1 MIRLKM
7 NNYNMILIEKQ
18 LKYQLYHQA
27 KYISMKCLT
36 GEDILPP
43 NQQQIIEQAKLTYS
57 LLGKA
62 FEKQIETIEV
72 QGKKQVEV
80 LKTKAINDNNPS
92 ISKDIYEKILEER
105 MDEILEMSREINYK
119 NLVYDFKG
127 LTSSISFTKFRGP
140 MYTYDQLKK
149 GDKTLKQVEKE
160 QIDFKTEL
168 NEITR
173 GSKKSL
179 TQLSTIKNVKNL
191 YNSRQKTLDLLNNN

>member
-1 MIRLKM
+1 
-7 NNYNMILIEKQ
+7 
-18 LKYQLYHQA
+18 
-27 KYISMKCLT
+27 MKCLT
-36 GEDILPP
+36 GEDILPL

-57 LLGKA
+57 ALGKA

-72 QGKKQVEV
+72 QGQKQAET

>member
-1 MIRLKM
+1 
-7 NNYNMILIEKQ
+7 
-18 LKYQLYHQA
+18 
-27 KYISMKCLT
+27 MKCLT
-36 GEDILPP
+36 GEDILPL

-57 LLGKA
+57 ALGKA

-72 QGKKQVEV
+72 QGQKQVEA

-160 QIDFKTEL
+160 QTDFKTEL

-191 YNSRQKTLDLLNNN
+191 YNSRQKILDLLNDN

>member
-1 MIRLKM
+1 
-7 NNYNMILIEKQ
+7 
-18 LKYQLYHQA
+18 
-27 KYISMKCLT
+27 MKCLT

>member
-1 MIRLKM
+1 
-7 NNYNMILIEKQ
+7 
-18 LKYQLYHQA
+18 
-27 KYISMKCLT
+27 MKCLT
-36 GEDILPP
+36 GEDILPL

-57 LLGKA
+57 ALGKA

-72 QGKKQVEV
+72 QGQKQVET

-160 QIDFKTEL
+160 QTDFKTEL

-191 YNSRQKTLDLLNNN
+191 YNSRQKILDLLNDN

>member
-1 MIRLKM
+1 
-7 NNYNMILIEKQ
+7 
-18 LKYQLYHQA
+18 
-27 KYISMKCLT
+27 
-36 GEDILPP
+36 
-43 NQQQIIEQAKLTYS
+43 
-57 LLGKA
+57 
-62 FEKQIETIEV
+62 
-72 QGKKQVEV
+72 
-80 LKTKAINDNNPS
+80 
-92 ISKDIYEKILEER
+92 

-149 GDKTLKQVEKE
+149 SDKTLKQVEKE
-160 QIDFKTEL
+160 QTDFKTEL

>member
-36 GEDILPP
+36 GEDILPL

-57 LLGKA
+57 ALGKV

-72 QGKKQVEV
+72 QGQKQVET

-105 MDEILEMSREINYK
+105 MDEILEMSREINY

-127 LTSSISFTKFRGP
+127 PTSSISFIEFGGP
-140 MYTYDQLKK
+140 IYTYNQLKN
-149 GDKTLKQVEKE
+149 GDKTLQQVAKE
-160 QIDFKTEL
+160 Q
-168 NEITR
+168 
-173 GSKKSL
+173 KKVKSEFG
-179 TQLSTIKNVKNL
+179 QIK
-191 YNSRQKTLDLLNNN
+191 SGDP

>member
-1 MIRLKM
+1 
-7 NNYNMILIEKQ
+7 
-18 LKYQLYHQA
+18 
-27 KYISMKCLT
+27 MKCLT

-80 LKTKAINDNNPS
+80 LKTKAINENNPS

-119 NLVYDFKG
+119 NLVYDFKV

-160 QIDFKTEL
+160 QTDFKTEL

-191 YNSRQKTLDLLNNN
+191 YNSRQKILDLLNDN